1 MRKLGKIHLKIL
13 DCVKNSSNPL
23 PPSVIARKIGENPST
38 TRVYVRDLLRWG
50 KLFQPFPGHYSLH
63 TTYGVGVE
71 ISPIKVHDLCLV
83 ADCGELKKGDK
94 LEDVR
99 FEVGSIRF
107 HYVYGKKRGK
117 FSCRVSYDE
126 GLSFTELL
134 FVLNRVDRDFYSR
147 FLRRP
152 EFLCSFHLNRDFGHI
167 ELTSIKTYT
176 RTGLLGFFRRVY
188 QKEDDL
194 VRAEVGLNGLSVDDM
209 VSLVMGDLNYFEF
222 SKNVD
227 IKLDSIL
234 DVMKRHSRIIFDYGL
249 GLERLSSA
257 FVSLFPEDPYQK
269 PGSDLDDPNPLV
281 S

>member
-23 PPSVIARKIGENPST
+23 PPSEITRKIGENSST
-38 TRVYVRDLLRWG
+38 IRVYVRDLLKCG
-50 KLFQPFPGHYSLH
+50 KLFQPFPGHYSIH
-63 TTYGVGVE
+63 PTYGVGVE

-83 ADCGELKKGDK
+83 ADCGELKKVDK
-94 LEDVR
+94 LDDVQ

-107 HYVYGKKRGK
+107 QYVFGKKRGK
-117 FSCRVSYDE
+117 FTCRISYDE
-126 GLSFTELL
+126 GLAFKQLL
-134 FVLNRVDRDFYSR
+134 FVLNRVDRDFFSR
-147 FLRRP
+147 FLRQP
-152 EFLCSFHLNRDFGHI
+152 EFLCSFHLNRDLGHI
-167 ELTSIKTYT
+167 ELTSFKTYT
-176 RTGLLGFFRRVY
+176 RKGLLGFFRRVY

-194 VRAEVGLNGLSVDDM
+194 VRTEVGLNGLSVDEI
-209 VSLVMGDLNYFEF
+209 VSLVIGDLNYFEF

-234 DVMKRHSRIIFDYGL
+234 DVLKRHSRIIFDYGL

-257 FVSLFPEDPYQK
+257 FVNLFPADPHEK
-269 PGSDLDDPNPLV
+269 AGLNVDDPNPLV